1 MKKSI
6 FVFHLILFAFTAHAQ
21 SSDIKLNPTGLDS
34 IQMNLKGITAELA
47 QIRLDSLQS
56 ELIKTNVAL
65 RSISTSLDSIKQNT
79 RQQSEWSGF
88 WPNAVVG
95 IASSLIGV
103 LGAFVVLYFTIF
115 ADNRKDRKKKEEEQ
129 EQNIQYFA
137 SLINTTLKKIKVQNE
152 HFQNHFEAF
161 DKDPITF
168 HSVTLAPLLDLERL
182 INMLNQDK
190 YYFAY
195 LGKYG
200 NNKESI
206 KQYINITTCIDF
218 FSLII
223 NQIKSETLPN
233 AEKSDHER
241 KVRYKHSLEKGMD
254 FANEI
259 AKQAESTYPLLSSH
273 IYSHLKHYHE
283 DLAYTD
289 NLDAI
294 QKEYVD
300 PLIKVLVSKF
310 SNIPVVRQLLE
321 SLREVS
327 LIYADIII
335 QNKHHAAIIKSDY
348 ESIVET
354 IKVFEENS
362 KELLVDKTV

>member
-1 MKKSI
+1 MNKII
-6 FVFHLILFAFTAHAQ
+6 FIYLLILFACTAHAQ
-21 SSDIKLNPTGLDS
+21 SSDTKLNPNGLDS
-34 IQMNLKGITAELA
+34 IQMNLRGSTADLA
-47 QIRLDSLQS
+47 QIRLDSVQS

-152 HFQNHFEAF
+152 HFQNHFAAF

-259 AKQAESTYPLLSSH
+259 AKQAESTLQLLSAH
-273 IYSHLKHYHE
+273 IYSHLKHFHE
-283 DLAYTD
+283 NLAYTD

-294 QKEYVD
+294 QTQYVN
-300 PLIKVLVSKF
+300 PIKKVLVSEF
-310 SNIPVVRQLLE
+310 TGIQAVRQLLE
-321 SLREVS
+321 KLKE
-327 LIYADIII
+327 LTFIYSEIIF

-354 IKVFEENS
+354 IKLFEENA